1 MDKKKTT
8 KKKVV
13 KKPKKVVKNEPKVE
27 GLGDVVEKITEATGI
42 KKAVKAVFG
51 DDCGCEERREKL
63 NNLFKWKV
71 ECLDKYEYEILD
83 DYFST
88 KPTEIKPSEW
98 RRLAKI
104 GRRIFNRRIEDD
116 MGCGG
121 CVREII
127 GKLKKVWETY
137 KEK

>member
-1 MDKKKTT
+1 MAGKKSQKKKAASEDPNSRI
-8 KKKVV
+8 VCR
-13 KKPKKVVKNEPKVE
+13 NR
-27 GLGDVVEKITEATGI
+27 
-42 KKAVKAVFG
+42 KA
-51 DDCGCEERREKL
+51 RH
-63 NNLFKWKV
+63 
-71 ECLDKYEYEILD
+71 EYEILD

-137 KEK
+137 EEK